1 MLFNGS
7 TVSGN
12 DVFVDKNTKKQY
24 TLCMEKNENLTAI
37 IAENLVY
44 YRKKA
49 KLTQSELANKLNYSD
64 KSVSK
69 WERAEGVP
77 DIYIL
82 NQLAKLY
89 GLSVNDFLTTRKKE
103 KVANLFVS
111 RLLITLLSVGMVW
124 FVATFAFCLL
134 ILFFPQIS
142 EYWKPWL
149 IFIYSIPASC
159 IVLIVFNN
167 IYFKRFY
174 NIIPVSLLCWSIAL
188 SLFLSF
194 LDYPKIEMVFIAAI
208 PFQILVVLFY
218 LLLLRKKRK

>member
-124 FVATFAFCLL
+124 FVSTFVFCLL
-134 ILFFPQIS
+134 I
-142 EYWKPWL
+142 
-149 IFIYSIPASC
+149 
-159 IVLIVFNN
+159 
-167 IYFKRFY
+167 
-174 NIIPVSLLCWSIAL
+174 
-188 SLFLSF
+188 
-194 LDYPKIEMVFIAAI
+194 
-208 PFQILVVLFY
+208 
-218 LLLLRKKRK
+218 

>member
-1 MLFNGS
+1 
-7 TVSGN
+7 
-12 DVFVDKNTKKQY
+12 
-24 TLCMEKNENLTAI
+24 MEKNENLTAI

-89 GLSVNDFLTTRKKE
+89 GLSVNDFLTTKKKE
-103 KVANLFVS
+103 KVAKLFVS

-124 FVATFAFCLL
+124 FVGTFCFCFLL
-134 ILFFPQIS
+134 LFFPEINN
-142 EYWKPWL
+142 YWKLWL

-167 IYFKRFY
+167 LYFKKFY
-174 NIIPVSLLCWSIAL
+174 NIIPVSIMCWSIAL

-194 LDYPKIEMVFIAAI
+194 LDYPKIEMVFIVAI

-218 LLLLRKKRK
+218 LLLLRKKKK